1 MLTTLGRHERGCI
14 RAREWA
20 SLRLDGELS
29 ELERLFLRHHLGRCP
44 ECRAFAGSLAA
55 VAGAI
60 RETPEET
67 PSRSLFPEPAHARP
81 ALRFRPRLRARA
93 VALAM
98 LVPAAAGL
106 GIAVGA
112 SVWSDT
118 GSPVRSNS
126 GPSVIADLQPEN
138 VPVRPR
144 PVGRTANV

>member
-1 MLTTLGRHERGCI
+1 MLPSPGRHERGCA

-29 ELERLFLRHHLGRCP
+29 ELERLFLRTHLARCP
-44 ECRAFAGSLAA
+44 ECREFAASLVAA
-55 VAGAI
+55 TGAI
-60 RETPEET
+60 RETPQEA
-67 PSRSLFPEPAHARP
+67 PGRSLFPEPVRARP
-81 ALRFRPRLRARA
+81 AVRRRVGLRLRA

-98 LVPAAAGL
+98 LVPAAGGL
-106 GIAVGA
+106 GIVVGA
-112 SVWSDT
+112 SVWSDAEA
-118 GSPVRSNS
+118 PVRSNS

>member
-1 MLTTLGRHERGCI
+1 MLTTPGRHERGCI

-29 ELERLFLRHHLGRCP
+29 ELERLFLRHHLARCA
-44 ECRAFAGSLAA
+44 ECHAFAGSLAA
-55 VAGAI
+55 ATGAI
-60 RETPEET
+60 RETPQEA
-67 PSRSLFPEPAHARP
+67 PGRSLFPEPVPARP
-81 ALRFRPRLRARA
+81 AFRFRAGLRVRA

-118 GSPVRSNS
+118 RSPVRTNS